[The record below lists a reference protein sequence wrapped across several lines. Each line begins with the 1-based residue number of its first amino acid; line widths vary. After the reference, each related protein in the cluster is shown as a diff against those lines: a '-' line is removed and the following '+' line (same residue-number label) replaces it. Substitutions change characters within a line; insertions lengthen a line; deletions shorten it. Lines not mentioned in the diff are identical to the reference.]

1 KRPIFFRRKLQWDL
15 NSESI
20 KIGSSSKTQYPTGG
34 KMNLEKPTVRLS
46 LKSTKEEML
55 KAYNDLVA
63 RFQEKAATS
72 SEKQVE
78 AKKTAEAN
86 VVEKASNYT
95 VESIIKGLAN
105 VNIYVGKALTDLSRE
120 LTAEANKL
128 TEIRE
133 AIAIETKHLEELHD
147 IRLAADTLANL
158 LQDYTQKKAA
168 FEVESEE
175 ERSQFEADMTARR
188 AEWK

>member
-1 KRPIFFRRKLQWDL
+1 
-15 NSESI
+15 
-20 KIGSSSKTQYPTGG
+20 
-34 KMNLEKPTVRLS
+34 MEKPVARLS

-63 RFQEKAATS
+63 RFQEKSTNL
-72 SEKQVE
+72 SEKQTE
-78 AKKTAEAN
+78 AKKATEAS
-86 VVEKASNYT
+86 VVEKASAYT

-105 VNIYVGKALTDLSRE
+105 VNIYVGNALTDLSRE

-158 LQDYTQKKAA
+158 IQDHAQNKAA

-175 ERSQFEADMTARR
+175 ERTQFETEMVNRR
-188 AEWK
+188 

>member
-1 KRPIFFRRKLQWDL
+1 GEI
-15 NSESI
+15 N
-20 KIGSSSKTQYPTGG
+20 
-34 KMNLEKPTVRLS
+34 MEKPGVRLS

-63 RFQEKAATS
+63 RFQEKAANS
-72 SEKQVE
+72 SEKQLE
-78 AKKTAEAN
+78 AKNATETT
-86 VVEKASNYT
+86 VVDKASSYT

-128 TEIRE
+128 SEIRE

-147 IRLAADTLANL
+147 TRLAADTLANL
-158 LQDYTQKKAA
+158 IQEHAQKKAA
-168 FEVESEE
+168 FEAECEAE
-175 ERSQFEADMTARR
+175 TNQFEADMA
-188 AEWK
+188 AK